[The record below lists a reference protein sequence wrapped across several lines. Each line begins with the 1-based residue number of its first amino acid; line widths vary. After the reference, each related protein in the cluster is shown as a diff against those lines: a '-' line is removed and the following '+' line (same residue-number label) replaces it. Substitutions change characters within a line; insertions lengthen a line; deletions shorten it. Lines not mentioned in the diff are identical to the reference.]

1 MIPAWSVAA
10 AGSSVRCAHTSS
22 PSMPTKQ
29 GFGVNLALL
38 IGVALPCVVATYFLR
53 TECPALAK
61 RTALMYALDYN
72 TRPPEPSS
80 NWWDLSNIC
89 KLGIEHPVWA
99 LNVIYFI
106 NVNII
111 FWIISLWQDSTWVR
125 HAQSP
130 HLMGLLSLSTL
141 TGPSS
146 LCSSRT
152 SITPT
157 RQLNTIRCVRASCS
171 PWCGPGR
178 SD

>member
-1 MIPAWSVAA
+1 
-10 AGSSVRCAHTSS
+10 
-22 PSMPTKQ
+22 MPTKQ

-38 IGVALPCVVATYFLR
+38 IGVALPCIAATYFLR

-61 RTALMYALDYN
+61 RTTLMYALDYN

-99 LNVIYFI
+99 LNIFYFI
-106 NVNII
+106 NVNVI

-125 HAQSP
+125 SALVQTLDLRRMFS
-130 HLMGLLSLSTL
+130 SLSTP
-141 TGPSS
+141 TGPLS

-152 SITPT
+152 STTPIPP
-157 RQLNTIRCVRASCS
+157 LNTIRCVRVSCS
-171 PWCGPGR
+171 PWYGSGR